1 MDFLVPTVNSYHP
14 QLSFLWS
21 AKNWVLVPAEIKN
34 IKSLEGFKTNIRQWK
49 PSISNCKPY
58 RPRLSRWLCWFVI
71 EIMLVKIPL
80 ELHIPSVF
88 WLRNSSKNLI
98 SLLETFPPYFAI
110 AKKRREQISRCFKSS
125 EYEATVSKTTFQ
137 ILVFRYYYTSLS
149 YYMLYILNIKIK
161 DLTICT
167 INSLK

>member
-1 MDFLVPTVNSYHP
+1 MQVNFENVGIFRYNLKSQMNFLVPTVNSYHP

-88 WLRNSSKNLI
+88 
-98 SLLETFPPYFAI
+98 
-110 AKKRREQISRCFKSS
+110 
-125 EYEATVSKTTFQ
+125 KTW
-137 ILVFRYYYTSLS
+137 
-149 YYMLYILNIKIK
+149 K
-161 DLTICT
+161 
-167 INSLK
+167 